1 MLKSQLDALA
11 HFVGF
16 PVDQLTAALCLIL
29 SIPFAFVLHNVVLSR
44 RFRFLSHFCSVA
56 PTFYLVYLSFWV
68 AREGQVDRAAQFGLD
83 LLGINLPIFV
93 TFGLLRWKPKLN
105 PIWIFCG
112 LLALV
117 SYHHISRQIEHYN
130 EYVVNVTGPLMVMVI
145 KLSAFAFDVF
155 DGKIEMKRVK
165 FVHFYAWSMFFAGF
179 FTGPVVHYRQ
189 YTAFMQDPLAFLGL
203 TKKQRH
209 AIRGRKRRVFFLL
222 STAALLICAALV
234 FKARFPHTQLL
245 QVSKSSAPLWYRL
258 GYMHLSL
265 LEWRFKYY
273 VAWML
278 AEAGIVVVGLGYKVG
293 DHIQW

>member
-1 MLKSQLDALA
+1 MLKSHLDALA
-11 HFVGF
+11 GLVGF

-44 RFRFLSHFCSVA
+44 RLRFLTPFCSIA
-56 PTFYLVYLSFWV
+56 PTYYLLYLSFWV
-68 AREGQVDRAAQFGLD
+68 GREGQQDRTAQFALD
-83 LLGINLPIFV
+83 LLSINLPILT
-93 TFGLLRWKPKLN
+93 TFALLRYRPKMN

-117 SYHHISRQIEHYN
+117 SYHHISRQMTYYN
-130 EYVVNVTGPLMVMVI
+130 QYVVNVTGPLMVMVI
-145 KLSAFAFDVF
+145 KLSAFAFDAS
-155 DGKIEMKRVK
+155 DGKIQIKRVK
-165 FVHFYAWSMFFAGF
+165 FVQFYAWSMFFAGF

-189 YTAFMQDPLAFLGL
+189 FTAFTEDPLAFLGL

-222 STAALLICAALV
+222 SAAAVLICTALV
-234 FKARFPHTQLL
+234 FKARFPHTRLL
-245 QVSKSSAPLWYRL
+245 EVSQSSAPLWYRL
-258 GYMHLSL
+258 SFMHLSL

-278 AEAGIVVVGLGYKVG
+278 AEAGIVIVGLGYKVG